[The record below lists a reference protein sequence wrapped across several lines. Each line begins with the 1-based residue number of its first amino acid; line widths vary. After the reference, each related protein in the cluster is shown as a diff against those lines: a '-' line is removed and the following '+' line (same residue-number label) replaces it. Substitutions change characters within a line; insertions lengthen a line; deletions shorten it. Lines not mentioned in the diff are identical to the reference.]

1 MARYTGPVCRICRR
15 AGEKLF
21 LKGERCNTPKCAI
34 DRRNQPPGQ
43 RSPRRR
49 KVSDYG
55 IQVKEK
61 QKVRKTYGVLERQF
75 RKMFREANR
84 RPGAT
89 GDNLLRMLE
98 LRLDNVVYR
107 LGIAES
113 RAQARQLVRHGHITL
128 NGQRADIPSI
138 ETKVGDK
145 IGWTERG
152 RKSKFYEMSREWQG
166 GRERPGWLHFDPG
179 QLEGELTAVP
189 MREDIDM
196 RVDENAIV
204 EYYSR

>member
-15 AGEKLF
+15 AGEKLM
-21 LKGERCNTPKCAI
+21 LKGERCVGPKCAI
-34 DRRNQPPGQ
+34 ERRNQPPGQ

-75 RKMFREANR
+75 RKMFQEANR

-98 LRLDNVVYR
+98 LRFDNVVYR
-107 LGIAES
+107 LGLAES
-113 RAQARQLVRHGHITL
+113 RAQARPLVLHGHITL
-128 NGQRADIPSI
+128 NGRKTDIPSAR
-138 ETKVGDK
+138 TKVGDV
-145 IGWTERG
+145 IGWVPTSVETEYFKFMSANLGSKTVPDWLDMNMTLMTG
-152 RKSKFYEMSREWQG
+152 RVLSI
-166 GRERPGWLHFDPG
+166 
-179 QLEGELTAVP
+179 P
-189 MREDIDM
+189 MRSQMEH
-196 RVDENAIV
+196 VVNEQAIV
-204 EYYSR
+204 EFYSR